1 MEMILHLH
9 LKHRASPMWR
19 KPTEHCTD
27 QADAALL
34 FCLHRSEWRF
44 SHCRENSWSSSVS
57 RNVSELFPEFN
68 FFNVSLKLFYL
79 PLNHCEKINKW
90 ELEALFMNSLDPAL
104 VQCCCWI
111 SLNLIHVPPT
121 EIHMRAMSFI
131 IAPSRERVQSNFPV
145 DITL

>member
-1 MEMILHLH
+1 MLL
-9 LKHRASPMWR
+9 SCSV
-19 KPTEHCTD
+19 CTD
-27 QADAALL
+27 LSGGFHTAEKIHGVPLCPGTSL
-34 FCLHRSEWRF
+34 NYFLNF
-44 SHCRENSWSSSVS
+44 I
-57 RNVSELFPEFN
+57 

-104 VQCCCWI
+104 VQRCCWI